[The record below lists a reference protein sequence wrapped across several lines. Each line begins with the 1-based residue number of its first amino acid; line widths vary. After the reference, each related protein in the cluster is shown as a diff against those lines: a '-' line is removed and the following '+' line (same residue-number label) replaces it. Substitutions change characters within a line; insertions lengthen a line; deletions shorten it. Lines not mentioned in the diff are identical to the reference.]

1 MPEKK
6 QRLPL
11 RQQLFIVMLF
21 LFSFANVLP
30 LMLFLGFPLDSIT
43 YFISV
48 LLGIGLTFTVY
59 KMLYKLGEVVYAGG
73 FMGDKQPPEGE

>member
-21 LFSFANVLP
+21 LFSFANILP
-30 LMLFLGFPLDSIT
+30 LMLYLGFPLDSIT

-48 LLGIGLTFTVY
+48 LLGLGMTFTVY
-59 KMLYKLGEVVYAGG
+59 KLLYKFSEVVYAGG
-73 FMGDKQPPEGE
+73 FMIEKQPPKGA